1 MVRDDN
7 ASTAK
12 RAHPE
17 GIICNATLPPPLTRL
32 HCSALPVRLLAVSVL
47 HSMSQLLQTG
57 LTRDQLSLCI
67 TLCESGVNPE
77 ALAAIV
83 KELKRE
89 AQAMQQ
95 Q

>member
-1 MVRDDN
+1 MQ
-7 ASTAK
+7 ASGELRSYCSTICAPTA
-12 RAHPE
+12 A
-17 GIICNATLPPPLTRL
+17 ALTRL
-32 HCSALPVRLLAVSVL
+32 RCCSALLLVRLLAVSVL

-77 ALAAIV
+77 ALAAVV

>member
-1 MVRDDN
+1 
-7 ASTAK
+7 
-12 RAHPE
+12 
-17 GIICNATLPPPLTRL
+17 
-32 HCSALPVRLLAVSVL
+32 
-47 HSMSQLLQTG
+47 MSQLLQTG

-77 ALAAIV
+77 ALAAVV